1 MSRVRRRLLVR
12 GVVQGVGFRPFV
24 YRLATSLELGG
35 FVCNRGDAGVEIVVE
50 GSAPAVAEFTDAVQ
64 NRPPHLATIR
74 SVEVETVDPIGET
87 SFVIAASREASAAG
101 GAIPPDTAIC
111 PECIA
116 DVRGVGRYREYW
128 ATSCTD
134 CGPRFTVIEGLP
146 YDRPQTSLREFPL
159 CPACAAEYGDPGD
172 RRYHAQTTACP
183 VCGPRLSFD
192 GVAEEAVARTVEA
205 LRRGEIVA
213 IQGIGGTH
221 LACDAASD
229 AAVDRLRRRLG
240 RSGQPFALLGT
251 ESGIEALG
259 RVESGEWDL
268 MRRPE
273 RPIVIVR
280 QRLGVLPEGVA
291 PGLDSVGVMLPYSG
305 LQVLLLDRFSGP
317 LVMTSANLPGRP
329 MLIESGDIKRR
340 LRGIA
345 DHTLTHDRR
354 IVARCDDS
362 VVRRAGGR
370 TVFIRRSRGYTPQRF
385 PIDLGDEPILALG
398 PETGVT
404 FALYGDGAITLSQHI
419 GSVDNLES
427 FDFLHEAIGHLERL
441 TGILE
446 PRRFACDAHPQF
458 MTTQL
463 ARELAERCGGRVVAV
478 QHHVAHLLGT
488 MAEHHLDEAVGV
500 VLDGYGYGADGSAWG
515 GEIFAARG
523 TVVERVGS
531 LRPVRLPGGDLATR
545 DPLRAAAGYL
555 AAGGASDEDVRDG
568 LEARGIAWSTA
579 DAVAVQIERGVNAP
593 WTTSAG
599 RFLDAVAAWIG
610 VCRERTYEGEPA
622 MRLEAAA
629 RGGRPR
635 DIAVPLREVEQ
646 RIEVD
651 LVSGFFA
658 LREMG
663 EAGTKVSDIAATAQA
678 LLACGTADGAI
689 RVATARGIDAVC
701 LSGGVAVNDA
711 IASRFRQRVEAAGL
725 RALTNEWVP
734 CGDGGVSFGQA
745 AFLGGGWALSPHL
758 AFL

>member
-1 MSRVRRRLLVR
+1 
-12 GVVQGVGFRPFV
+12 
-24 YRLATSLELGG
+24 
-35 FVCNRGDAGVEIVVE
+35 
-50 GSAPAVAEFTDAVQ
+50 
-64 NRPPHLATIR
+64 
-74 SVEVETVDPIGET
+74 
-87 SFVIAASREASAAG
+87 
-101 GAIPPDTAIC
+101 
-111 PECIA
+111 
-116 DVRGVGRYREYW
+116 
-128 ATSCTD
+128 
-134 CGPRFTVIEGLP
+134 
-146 YDRPQTSLREFPL
+146 
-159 CPACAAEYGDPGD
+159 
-172 RRYHAQTTACP
+172 
-183 VCGPRLSFD
+183 
-192 GVAEEAVARTVEA
+192 
-205 LRRGEIVA
+205 
-213 IQGIGGTH
+213 
-221 LACDAASD
+221 
-229 AAVDRLRRRLG
+229 
-240 RSGQPFALLGT
+240 
-251 ESGIEALG
+251 
-259 RVESGEWDL
+259 
-268 MRRPE
+268 
-273 RPIVIVR
+273 
-280 QRLGVLPEGVA
+280 
-291 PGLDSVGVMLPYSG
+291 
-305 LQVLLLDRFSGP
+305 
-317 LVMTSANLPGRP
+317 
-329 MLIESGDIKRR
+329 
-340 LRGIA
+340 
-345 DHTLTHDRR
+345 
-354 IVARCDDS
+354 
-362 VVRRAGGR
+362 
-370 TVFIRRSRGYTPQRF
+370 
-385 PIDLGDEPILALG
+385 
-398 PETGVT
+398 
-404 FALYGDGAITLSQHI
+404 
-419 GSVDNLES
+419 
-427 FDFLHEAIGHLERL
+427 
-441 TGILE
+441 
-446 PRRFACDAHPQF
+446 
-458 MTTQL
+458 
-463 ARELAERCGGRVVAV
+463 
-478 QHHVAHLLGT
+478 

>member
-1 MSRVRRRLLVR
+1 MSLVRHRLLVR

-24 YRLATSLELGG
+24 YRAATGLNLGG
-35 FVCNRGDAGVEIVVE
+35 LVCNRGDAGVEIVVE
-50 GSAPAVAEFTDAVQ
+50 GSASAVAEFTDAVR
-64 NRPPHLATIR
+64 NRPPHLARIR
-74 SVEVETVDPIGET
+74 SVEVETLDPIGET
-87 SFVIAASREASAAG
+87 GFVIAPSVGEGGTG

-116 DVRGVGRYREYW
+116 DARGVGRYRGYW

-146 YDRPQTSLREFPL
+146 YDRPRTSMREFPL
-159 CPACAAEYGDPGD
+159 CPACAAEYADPGD

-192 GVAEEAVARTVEA
+192 GAGEEPVARAAEA
-205 LRRGEIVA
+205 LRRGEILA

-221 LACDAASD
+221 LACAAASD
-229 AAVDRLRRRLG
+229 AAVVRLRRRLG
-240 RSGQPFALLGT
+240 RSGQPFALLAT
-251 ESGIEALG
+251 ESDIEALG
-259 RVESGEWDL
+259 LVESDEWDL
-268 MRRPE
+268 LRRPE
-273 RPIVIVR
+273 RPIVVVR
-280 QRLGVLPEGVA
+280 QRPGVLPDGVA

-305 LQVLLLDRFSGP
+305 LQILLLDAFGGP

-329 MLIESGDIKRR
+329 MLTENGDIERR

-370 TVFIRRSRGYTPQRF
+370 TVFIRRSRGHTPQRF

-404 FALYGDGAITLSQHI
+404 FALYGDRAITLSQHI
-419 GSVDNLES
+419 GSVNNLET
-427 FDFLHEAIGHLERL
+427 FEFLRDAIGHLERL
-441 TGILE
+441 TGVGE

-463 ARELAERCGGRVVAV
+463 ARELAERCDGRVVAV
-478 QHHVAHLLGT
+478 QHHVAHLLAT

-515 GEIFAARG
+515 GEVFAARAG
-523 TVVERVGS
+523 VVQRVGS
-531 LRPVRLPGGDLATR
+531 LRPVRLPGGDAATR
-545 DPLRAAAGYL
+545 APLRGVAGYL
-555 AAGGASDEDVRDG
+555 AAGGLSDRELG
-568 LEARGIAWSTA
+568 AALEARGLAPNEGGVVALQIA
-579 DAVAVQIERGVNAP
+579 RGLNAP

-599 RFLDAVAAWIG
+599 RFLDAVAAWTG

-635 DIAVPLREVEQ
+635 DIVVPVLEGGGW
-646 RIEVD
+646 IEVD

-658 LREMG
+658 LIEMG
-663 EAGTKVSDIAATAQA
+663 KAGATIPDIAATAQA
-678 LLACGTADGAI
+678 LLARGVADAAI
-689 RVATARGIDAVC
+689 RAAAERGIGGVC

-711 IASRFRQRVEAAGL
+711 IAARFRQRVEAAGL
-725 RALTNEWVP
+725 NVLANEWVP
-734 CGDGGVSFGQA
+734 PGDGGVSFGQA
-745 AFLGGGWALSPHL
+745 VFVGAGWAFEPRDASS
-758 AFL
+758 